1 MSYFNYADRLNQ
13 LPLGVIG
20 AALGT
25 AILPQV
31 SRHVGASE
39 PDKAARVQGQ
49 AAELAMLL
57 CLPAALALA
66 VSAGP
71 LVSALFQ
78 GGRFTAEDAAAHRA
92 APCRSSCSA
101 CPPMCWSRC

>member
-1 MSYFNYADRLNQ
+1 M
-13 LPLGVIG
+13 IG

-31 SRHVGASE
+31 SRHVGAGE

-66 VSAGP
+66 VERLARWSR
-71 LVSALFQ
+71 ALFQ
-78 GGRFTAEDAAAHRA
+78 GGQFTAARTPAHRA
-92 APCRSSCSA
+92 DAVDHRRSGFR
-101 CPPMCWSRC
+101 PMCW